1 MEAID
6 EIIDDIAADGYEFY
20 RKLFKAIKE
29 EDENFSTMTR
39 EDVSALAIKLTP
51 IAMKR
56 YYTLD
61 YERFDI

>member
-6 EIIDDIAADGYEFY
+6 EVIDVVAADGYEFY

-29 EDENFSTMTR
+29 EDDDFSTMTR
-39 EDVSALAIKLTP
+39 EDASALAITLTP

-56 YYTLD
+56 YYSLD
-61 YERFDI
+61 DERNDI